1 MIVMFYP
8 PVRYPARAGM
18 WRTLPA
24 AGNPDVAFTIPA
36 MITVDP
42 HETTLR
48 RPAALFNDR
57 GRGANADH
65 NLRKRC
71 RREQCESEQ

>member
-8 PVRYPARAGM
+8 PVSDPALALMG
-18 WRTLPA
+18 RTLPA
-24 AGNPDVAFTIPA
+24 AGNPDVVVAIPA
-36 MITVDP
+36 VIAVDP

-65 NLRKRC
+65 YLRKRC
-71 RREQCESEQ
+71 RRQQCESEQ